1 MGGKMKRSALKAT
14 ILVALGLLL
23 AILPGLT
30 GCAKNEAES
39 KEIVIGILADFT
51 GPAGYAIGTALAGT
65 FAYFRQFEEENLIPG
80 TKVKLVTYDTR
91 TDYSRV
97 VPGYVWL
104 SGRKAD
110 MLLVVAG
117 SDIALLKDRLA
128 EDRIPALGFQSSP
141 VLLGSP
147 WVFTLQA
154 PAGWQGEALVEWIME
169 TWDYEGEGRPP
180 TVGVV
185 GSTTETTSF
194 YLDAIIPFMQANPGK
209 FDWAGAERAPMTTS
223 SWAGEVSRLKDC
235 DFIIVTTT
243 GPATVSFV
251 KEARARGY
259 GGPYVSGVE
268 GLAAFWDLIRAATPA
283 DQLHNCYHAAF
294 QPYWEEDVPLI
305 TELKASLQKY
315 YPDKVE
321 KLMEGN
327 PPVTGW
333 MTGIVFAEAIA
344 KALDKVGPE
353 NVDGTALRDA
363 MEETDMT
370 IEGFGHPLR
379 FTAEENFLYRAQ
391 RMFDWSVAD
400 EKWVHITDWFL
411 VPSAGGD

>member
-1 MGGKMKRSALKAT
+1 MKKSALRVA

-23 AILPGLT
+23 ATLPGFT
-30 GCAKNEAES
+30 GCAKKEAES
-39 KEIVIGILADFT
+39 KEIVIGLLTDFT
-51 GPAGYAIGTALAGT
+51 GPAGYAVSTALAGT
-65 FAYFRQFEEENLIPG
+65 FAYFRHFEEENLIPG
-80 TKVKLVTYDTR
+80 VKVKLVTYDTR

-97 VPGYVWL
+97 VPGYMWL
-104 SGRKAD
+104 SGKGAD
-110 MLLVVAG
+110 MLLVVAA
-117 SDIALLKDRLA
+117 SDTALLKDRLA
-128 EDRIPALGFQSSP
+128 KDKIPALGYSSSP
-141 VLLGSP
+141 VLLGDP

-154 PAGWQGEALVEWIME
+154 PAGWQGEALVQWIMQK
-169 TWDYEGEGRPP
+169 WDYQGKGRPP
-180 TVGVV
+180 RVGVV
-185 GSTTETTSF
+185 GSTTETTSV

-223 SWAGEVSRLKDC
+223 SWAGEISRLKNC

-259 GGPYVSGVE
+259 GGAFASGVE
-268 GLAAFWDLIRAATPA
+268 GLAAFWDLIRMAIPA
-283 DQLHNCYHAAF
+283 DQLHSCYHAAF

-305 TELKASLQKY
+305 NELKPALQKY

-321 KLMEGN
+321 ELMKGN

-333 MTGIVFAEAIA
+333 MTGIFFAEAIA
-344 KALDKVGPE
+344 KALAKVGAE

-363 MEETDMT
+363 MAETDMT

-379 FTAEENFLYRAQ
+379 FTGEENFLYRAQ
-391 RMFDWSVAD
+391 RIFEWSVAD
-400 EKWVHITDWFL
+400 AKWLHITDWLL
-411 VPSAGGD
+411 VPSAGGG